1 MYWFC
6 YVGAYT
12 VMAFV
17 FKKIIDDEMNYEDV
31 YGNYYGYDK
40 NSDSENDSDSD

>member
-6 YVGAYT
+6 YAGAYT

-31 YGNYYGYDK
+31 YGYDK